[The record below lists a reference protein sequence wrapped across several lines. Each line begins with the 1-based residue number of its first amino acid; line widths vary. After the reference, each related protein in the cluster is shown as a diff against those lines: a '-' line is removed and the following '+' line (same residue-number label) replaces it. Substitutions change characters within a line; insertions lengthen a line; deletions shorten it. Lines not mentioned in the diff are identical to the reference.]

1 MKKFVEVLLFC
12 GVSLGVGSS
21 AQAETLKQAVQY
33 ALTSNPALKA
43 TQAETQAS
51 AFELMELR
59 REYLPKVEVF
69 GEAGW
74 QRVDDPAFLT
84 PADNNRVGD
93 RAQIGVNAS
102 VVLFDGYRRANLV
115 YANAAR
121 VDGNIFRMLDASETM
136 ALNAAEAYI
145 DVIRHRSL
153 IQVARRNVAT
163 HQRIA
168 RQVRDLVDSGR
179 LPSSDALTID
189 DRISFA
195 RLALADVQ
203 RGLRDAE
210 ARYKR
215 VIGRAPGSKMYL
227 QLGPVPRSL
236 DALTQKAIKNSYR
249 VKFAQTQIDQSEFEA
264 EVGLSEARPKLTLNA
279 GVTRDI
285 NRNGLRGSRTDEY
298 LGVGMRWTLYQGG
311 RKAARNAYAQHTQR
325 ALSERAVAV
334 REVAELAA
342 LSWNNYHSTAE
353 RNAMLKRQLRING
366 LIVEVYA
373 DEFAAAKRTLLDV
386 LEVERARFNVE
397 FQKVSS
403 DAGLAFGSYRVL
415 AAGSALAQHF
425 GVRNSEITM
434 EPNFQARAKN
444 NPTGVFD
451 VTIEPLK

>member
-1 MKKFVEVLLFC
+1 MGI
-12 GVSLGVGSS
+12 GVVPV
-21 AQAETLKQAVQY
+21 AQAETIKQAVQF

-43 TQAETQAS
+43 TQAEMQAS

-59 REYLPKVEVF
+59 REYLPKVEVV

-84 PADNNRVGD
+84 PADNNRIED
-93 RAQIGVNAS
+93 RAQLGINAS
-102 VVLFDGYRRANLV
+102 IVIFDGYRRANLV

-121 VDGNIFRMLDASETM
+121 VDGNVFRLLDASETM

-145 DVIRHRSL
+145 DVVRHRAL
-153 IQVARRNVAT
+153 IQVAQRNVAT

-168 RQVRDLVDSGR
+168 RLVDSGR

-203 RGLRDAE
+203 SGLRDAE
-210 ARYKR
+210 ARYQR
-215 VIGRAPGSKMYL
+215 VIGRAPGAGMHL
-227 QLGPVPRSL
+227 HGARVPRSL
-236 DALTQKAIKNSYR
+236 DELTDMSIRNSYR
-249 VKFAQTQIDQSEFEA
+249 IKFAQTQVDQSQFQS

-285 NRNGLRGSRTDEY
+285 NRNGLRGGRTDEY
-298 LGVGMRWTLYQGG
+298 IGVGLRWTLFQGG
-311 RKAARNAYAQHTQR
+311 RKAARNAYAQHTQQ

-334 REVAELAA
+334 REVVELAA

-353 RNAMLKRQLRING
+353 RNAMLTRQLRING
-366 LIVEVYA
+366 LIVEVYG

-415 AAGSALAQHF
+415 AAGSVLAQHF
-425 GVRNSEITM
+425 GVKNSDIAM
-434 EPNFQARAKN
+434 APNFQARARNK
-444 NPTGVFD
+444 PTQVFN